1 MSSAAWTV
9 VRTCIVDGCVG
20 RFGDFF
26 DNSRPAGVP
35 TPPVPPNAAQ
45 RPEAEPVTDAERLAI
60 LKMLQ
65 DKKITLQ
72 DAEKL
77 LAALD
82 GK

>member
-1 MSSAAWTV
+1 MHMGSK
-9 VRTCIVDGCVG
+9 VG
-20 RFGDFF
+20 RFGEFF
-26 DNSRPAGVP
+26 ENARPAGAP
-35 TPPVPPNAAQ
+35 IPPVAPPAPQ
-45 RPEAEPVTDAERLAI
+45 RPTSEPVTDAERLAI